1 MTKIYASPECGL
13 NEGSHSEILRIR
25 IFVSEEY
32 FKFGGVGVV
41 LPHPTLISFTNHT
54 IAYLLYGFDIRRD
67 SQSFH
72 GVRILNKNLK
82 RIN

>member
-1 MTKIYASPECGL
+1 MAYSDCGL

-41 LPHPTLISFTNHT
+41 LPHPTLISPTTPSH
-54 IAYLLYGFDIRRD
+54 ISCMVSIE
-67 SQSFH
+67 
-72 GVRILNKNLK
+72 ILKTLTE
-82 RIN
+82 

>member
-1 MTKIYASPECGL
+1 MTKNGDLNATSNCGL

-41 LPHPTLISFTNHT
+41 LPHPKLISQTTPSHT
-54 IAYLLYGFDIRRD
+54 CCIVSIF
-67 SQSFH
+67 S
-72 GVRILNKNLK
+72 KNF
-82 RIN
+82 